1 MWDWQFLSV
10 ANALNATLG
19 YNGFLFVAESG
30 MPVSLKSYNTFGI
43 DHQCAELIEVTDA
56 AELPALIHELDARGQ
71 SFFVLGGGSN
81 VVLTSDIDTTVLKM
95 ANKGIEVLEDESAWH
110 LSVAAGENWHE
121 LVSWTLEKQMPG
133 LENLALI
140 PGTVGAAPIQNI
152 GAYGVELMDVCEWV
166 EYLSLPEC
174 VTVRLTAAEC
184 QFGYRDSIFK
194 QQLNGKAII
203 TRVGFKLP
211 KLWQPKLNYGPLAEF
226 GMDTVTPK
234 MIFERVIAVRS
245 EKLPDPARLGNA
257 GSFFKNPIVD
267 AATFASIVKQYP
279 DAVAYALED
288 GRMKLAAGWLI
299 DKAGLKGFR
308 LGEAGV
314 HDKQAL
320 VLVNFGNASGKD
332 ILKLAKH
339 VIDEVHTRFGVQL
352 EAEPNVVG
360 RFSLLND

>member
-1 MWDWQFLSV
+1 
-10 ANALNATLG
+10 
-19 YNGFLFVAESG
+19 

-43 DHQCAELIEVTDA
+43 DHQCAELIEITNA
-56 AELPALIHELDARGQ
+56 AELPALIRTLDERDQ
-71 SFFVLGGGSN
+71 SYFVLGGGSN

-95 ANKGIEVLEDESAWH
+95 TNKGIEVSEDDSAWH
-110 LSVAAGENWHE
+110 LSVAAGENWHQ

-152 GAYGVELMDVCEWV
+152 GAYGVELIDVCDWV
-166 EYLSLPEC
+166 EYLSLPDC

-184 QFGYRDSIFK
+184 RFDYRDSIFK
-194 QQLNGKAII
+194 HDLKGKAII
-203 TRVGFKLP
+203 TRVGLKLP
-211 KLWQPKLNYGPLAEF
+211 KVWQPKLNYGPLAEF
-226 GMDTVTPK
+226 NTDTVTPE

-245 EKLPDPARLGNA
+245 EKLPDPAKLGNA

-267 AATFASIVKQYP
+267 AATFANIVKQYP

-308 LGEAGV
+308 LGDAGV

-320 VLVNFGNASGKD
+320 VLVNFGGASGED
-332 ILKLAKH
+332 ILNLAKH
-339 VIDEVHTRFGVQL
+339 VIDEVHHRFDVQL
-352 EAEPNVVG
+352 EPEPNVVG
-360 RFSLLND
+360 RFSLLNE

>member
-1 MWDWQFLSV
+1 
-10 ANALNATLG
+10 
-19 YNGFLFVAESG
+19 

-56 AELPALIHELDARGQ
+56 AELPALIHSLNAQGQ
-71 SFFVLGGGSN
+71 CFFVLGGGSN
-81 VVLTSDIDTTVLKM
+81 LVLTSDIDTTVLKM
-95 ANKGIEVLEDESAWH
+95 ATKGIEVFEDHIAWH

-166 EYLSLPEC
+166 EYLALPEC
-174 VTVRLTAAEC
+174 NTVRLSAAEC
-184 QFGYRDSIFK
+184 EFAYRDSVFK
-194 QQLNGKAII
+194 NGLRGRAII
-203 TRVGFKLP
+203 TRVGFKLS
-211 KLWQPKLNYGPLAEF
+211 KHWQPKLNYGPLAEF
-226 GMDTVTPK
+226 GTDTVTPQ
-234 MIFERVIAVRS
+234 MIFERVIEVRS
-245 EKLPDPARLGNA
+245 SKLPDPAKLGNA

-267 AATFASIVKQYP
+267 AATFATIVKQYP

-320 VLVNFGNASGKD
+320 VLVNFGKASGEE
-332 ILKLAKH
+332 ILELAKH
-339 VIDEVHTRFGVQL
+339 VINEVHTRFGVQL

-360 RFSLLND
+360 RFSLLNE